1 MHGLPGFIGSEGVGD
16 FLERSRRVAVFTR
29 TTVDEQYFHFV
40 PFWHFYLTQRISE
53 LTPFRGEDEIINTF
67 LFMV

>member
-1 MHGLPGFIGSEGVGD
+1 MHGLPGFIGSEGVGN
-16 FLERSRRVAVFTR
+16 FLERPRSVAVFTR
-29 TTVDEQYFHFV
+29 TSVYEQYFHFV

-53 LTPFRGEDEIINTF
+53 LPPFRGEDEIINTF